1 MQKVAIVNG
10 TAELLDL
17 INSVLGAGHYDAVF
31 IESSAHAYSQVRREH
46 PSLVI
51 LCLRLDDPSG
61 FQVLSML
68 KMDEDTKTIPV
79 ITYTTEYDG
88 SQQNHRW
95 TVESN
100 ESDLL
105 QSIPMGAMN

>member
-68 KMDEDTKTIPV
+68 KMDEDTKAIPV
-79 ITYTTEYDG
+79 ITYTTEYDCAPT
-88 SQQNHRW
+88 HRY
-95 TVESN
+95 TMESN
-100 ESDLL
+100 DSDLL
-105 QSIPMGAMN
+105 QAIPTGAMN

>member
-68 KMDEDTKTIPV
+68 KMDETTRTIPV
-79 ITYTTEYDG
+79 LTYTTEYDG
-88 SQQNHRW
+88 QATHYWAPEASDG
-95 TVESN
+95 
-100 ESDLL
+100 DLL
-105 QSIPMGAMN
+105 QAIPSGSMN

>member
-68 KMDEDTKTIPV
+68 KMDEDTRTIPV
-79 ITYTTEYDG
+79 LTYTTEYDAPPAT
-88 SQQNHRW
+88 QW
-95 TVESN
+95 TMETN

-105 QSIPMGAMN
+105 PIPMGAMN

>member
-31 IESSAHAYSQVRREH
+31 IESSAHEYSQVRREH

-79 ITYTTEYDG
+79 ITYTTEYDCP
-88 SQQNHRW
+88 QQNHRW

>member
-17 INSVLGAGHYDAVF
+17 INGVLGAGHYDAVF
-31 IESSAHAYSQVRREH
+31 IESSEHAYSQVRREH

-68 KMDEDTKTIPV
+68 KMDEDTRTIPV
-79 ITYTTEYDG
+79 LTYTSEYDG
-88 SQQNHRW
+88 QPAHQW
-95 TVESN
+95 TLEAS

-105 QSIPMGAMN
+105 QSIPTAAMN

>member
-17 INSVLGAGHYDAVF
+17 INGVLGAGHYDAVF

-68 KMDEDTKTIPV
+68 KMDEDTRAIPV
-79 ITYTTEYDG
+79 LTYTSEYDAPRG
-88 SQQNHRW
+88 RRW
-95 TVESN
+95 TPEAN
-100 ESDLL
+100 ENDLL
-105 QSIPMGAMN
+105 QAIPTGAMN

>member
-51 LCLRLDDPSG
+51 LCLRLDDPAG

-68 KMDEDTKTIPV
+68 KMDEDTRAIPV
-79 ITYTTEYDG
+79 ITYTTEYDCP
-88 SQQNHRW
+88 QNHQW
-95 TVESN
+95 AVESN

>member
-17 INSVLGAGHYDAVF
+17 INGVLGAGHYDAVF
-31 IESSAHAYSQVRREH
+31 IKSSAHAYSQVRREH

-79 ITYTTEYDG
+79 LTYTTEYDAPPAP
-88 SQQNHRW
+88 QWR
-95 TVESN
+95 VETN

-105 QSIPMGAMN
+105 QAIPTGAMN

>member
-17 INSVLGAGHYDAVF
+17 INGVLGAGHYDAVF

-68 KMDEDTKTIPV
+68 KMDEDTRAIPV
-79 ITYTTEYDG
+79 LTYTTEYDG
-88 SQQNHRW
+88 PATPQWRME
-95 TVESN
+95 TN

-105 QSIPMGAMN
+105 QAIPTGAMN

>member
-17 INSVLGAGHYDAVF
+17 INGVLGAGHYDAVF

-68 KMDEDTKTIPV
+68 KMDEDTRAIPV
-79 ITYTTEYDG
+79 LTYTSEYDG
-88 SQQNHRW
+88 QPAHQWSME
-95 TVESN
+95 TSES
-100 ESDLL
+100 ELL
-105 QSIPMGAMN
+105 QAIPTGAMN

>member
-17 INSVLGAGHYDAVF
+17 INGVLGAGHYDAVF

-68 KMDEDTKTIPV
+68 KMDEDTRAIPV
-79 ITYTTEYDG
+79 LTYTSEYDAPR
-88 SQQNHRW
+88 SRRW
-95 TVESN
+95 APETN
-100 ESDLL
+100 ENDFL
-105 QSIPMGAMN
+105 QAIPTGAMN

>member
-17 INSVLGAGHYDAVF
+17 INGVLGAGHYDAVF

-68 KMDEDTKTIPV
+68 KMDEDTKAIPV
-79 ITYTTEYDG
+79 LTYTSEYDG
-88 SQQNHRW
+88 QSTHQW
-95 TVESN
+95 STEAS

-105 QSIPMGAMN
+105 QSIPTGAMN

>member
-17 INSVLGAGHYDAVF
+17 INSVLGAGHYDAVV

-51 LCLRLDDPSG
+51 VCLRLNDPGG

-68 KMDEDTKTIPV
+68 KMDEDTRAIPV
-79 ITYTTEYDG
+79 LTYTSEYDG
-88 SQQNHRW
+88 RPTLQW
-95 TVESN
+95 TTDKSDA
-100 ESDLL
+100 DLL
-105 QSIPMGAMN
+105 QAIAAGPMN

>member
-17 INSVLGAGHYDAVF
+17 INGVLGAGHYDAVF

-68 KMDEDTKTIPV
+68 KMDEDTRAIPV
-79 ITYTTEYDG
+79 LTYTSEYDG
-88 SQQNHRW
+88 QPTHQWSME
-95 TVESN
+95 TS

-105 QSIPMGAMN
+105 QAIPTGAMN

>member
-17 INSVLGAGHYDAVF
+17 INGVLGAGHYDAVF

-68 KMDEDTKTIPV
+68 KMDDDTKAIPV
-79 ITYTTEYDG
+79 LTYTTEYDG
-88 SQQNHRW
+88 PSAPRW
-95 TVESN
+95 TMESN
-100 ESDLL
+100 DSDLL
-105 QSIPMGAMN
+105 QAIPTGAMN

>member
-17 INSVLGAGHYDAVF
+17 INGVLGAGHYDAVF

-68 KMDEDTKTIPV
+68 KMDEDTRAIPV
-79 ITYTTEYDG
+79 LTYTTEYDAPATP
-88 SQQNHRW
+88 HW
-95 TVESN
+95 KMETN

-105 QSIPMGAMN
+105 QAIPTGAMN

>member
-10 TAELLDL
+10 TAELLDV
-17 INSVLGAGHYDAVF
+17 ISGVLGAGHYDTVF

-51 LCLRLDDPSG
+51 LCLRLDDPAG

-79 ITYTTEYDG
+79 LTYTSEYDG
-88 SQQNHRW
+88 QPTHQW
-95 TVESN
+95 TIDGGD
-100 ESDLL
+100 SDLL
-105 QSIPMGAMN
+105 QAVPMGTMN

>member
-79 ITYTTEYDG
+79 ITYTTEYDCAPG
-88 SQQNHRW
+88 HQW
-95 TVESN
+95 TMESN
-100 ESDLL
+100 DSDLL
-105 QSIPMGAMN
+105 QAMPTGAMN

>member
-17 INSVLGAGHYDAVF
+17 INGVLGAGHYDAVF

-68 KMDEDTKTIPV
+68 KMDEDTKAIPV
-79 ITYTTEYDG
+79 LTYTTEYDG
-88 SQQNHRW
+88 PPAPQW
-95 TVESN
+95 TMEAN
-100 ESDLL
+100 DNDLL
-105 QSIPMGAMN
+105 QAIPTGAMN

>member
-17 INSVLGAGHYDAVF
+17 INGVLGAGHYDAVF

-68 KMDEDTKTIPV
+68 KMDEDTRAIPV
-79 ITYTTEYDG
+79 LTYTSEYDG
-88 SQQNHRW
+88 PQSRRW
-95 TVESN
+95 TPETN
-100 ESDLL
+100 ENELL
-105 QSIPMGAMN
+105 QAIPTGAMN

>member
-17 INSVLGAGHYDAVF
+17 INGVLGAGHYDAVF

-68 KMDEDTKTIPV
+68 KMDEDTRAIPV
-79 ITYTTEYDG
+79 LTYTTEYDG
-88 SQQNHRW
+88 RSTHQW
-95 TVESN
+95 AMETN
-100 ESDLL
+100 ENDLL
-105 QSIPMGAMN
+105 QAIPTGAMN

>member
-17 INSVLGAGHYDAVF
+17 INGVLGAGHYDAVF

-68 KMDEDTKTIPV
+68 KMDEDTRAIPV
-79 ITYTTEYDG
+79 LTYTTEYDG
-88 SQQNHRW
+88 HSTHQW
-95 TVESN
+95 SMEAN

-105 QSIPMGAMN
+105 QSIPTGAMN

>member
-17 INSVLGAGHYDAVF
+17 INGVLGAGHYDAVF

-68 KMDEDTKTIPV
+68 KMDEDTRTIPV
-79 ITYTTEYDG
+79 LTYTSEYDG
-88 SQQNHRW
+88 QPAHQW
-95 TVESN
+95 TLEAS
-100 ESDLL
+100 EGDLL
-105 QSIPMGAMN
+105 QSIPAAAMN

>member
-17 INSVLGAGHYDAVF
+17 INGVLGAGHYDAVF

-68 KMDEDTKTIPV
+68 KMDEDTRAIPV
-79 ITYTTEYDG
+79 LTYTSEYDG
-88 SQQNHRW
+88 ARSRRW
-95 TVESN
+95 TLETN
-100 ESDLL
+100 DNDLL
-105 QSIPMGAMN
+105 QAIPTGAMN

>member
-17 INSVLGAGHYDAVF
+17 INGVLGAGHYDAVF

-68 KMDEDTKTIPV
+68 KMDEDTRAIPV
-79 ITYTTEYDG
+79 LTYTSEYDAPQ
-88 SQQNHRW
+88 SPRIALE
-95 TVESN
+95 TN
-100 ESDLL
+100 ENDLL
-105 QSIPMGAMN
+105 QAIPTGAMN